1 VTFFSTRQTRH
12 LKALAARWRRRTGVV
27 QAPITAFVIVTE
39 MTDNHAMMVPLMAT
53 ALIASSSSRL
63 ICAEGIHHA
72 LAKNFVRQA
81 RSTARG
87 QPEQPPG

>member
-1 VTFFSTRQTRH
+1 VTFFSTRQARH
-12 LKALAARWRRRTGVV
+12 LKMLAARRQRTGMV

-39 MTDNHAMMVPLMAT
+39 MTDNHAMMGPLMAT
-53 ALIASSSSRL
+53 APIASSRSRL
-63 ICAEGIHHA
+63 ICPEGIHHA

-81 RSTARG
+81 RSAARG